1 MSLNT
6 PFFTRKYQQ
15 TLLPAYNSIY
25 VTWHAVEPIPSLF
38 LCGDSDDINITSS
51 ISSHVKHCGFVYIKI
66 FRLPQIKPKIA
77 AGMLYDRYP
86 LSFDYSLCIP
96 RSFQL
101 VFMLRFLAN
110 RNVAFFNFNKKNSHF
125 SLALWFNFYLL
136 RAFSLSGESYINC
149 AYIWIV
155 EMSCGRQ

>member
-1 MSLNT
+1 MLST
-6 PFFTRKYQQ
+6 
-15 TLLPAYNSIY
+15 
-25 VTWHAVEPIPSLF
+25 AVS
-38 LCGDSDDINITSS
+38 
-51 ISSHVKHCGFVYIKI
+51 YIKI

-110 RNVAFFNFNKKNSHF
+110 RNVAFLISTKRTHTSQWLCGLIFICCGLFH
-125 SLALWFNFYLL
+125 YQ
-136 RAFSLSGESYINC
+136 ESRLQT
-149 AYIWIV
+149 V
-155 EMSCGRQ
+155 RMTG